1 MKTCIGT
8 QDIIQNTLPKTSP
21 NRNASS
27 LDLYTGAVK
36 CLFCYARHSL
46 IRSNNV
52 IIYQD
57 RLGTN
62 PREKLY

>member
-1 MKTCIGT
+1 MLKKRGGGSHSFARQVGVKTCIGT

-36 CLFCYARHSL
+36 
-46 IRSNNV
+46 
-52 IIYQD
+52 
-57 RLGTN
+57 RLCVL
-62 PREKLY
+62 RAML